1 MLESDNKESPATPF
15 FERKL
20 ARHRISEVTMARRIR
35 SNFLARRSLL
45 NFLGQIRQQSPIN
58 WPPHLFAAWR
68 ILNTEL
74 NLPNSKALSIILR
87 SVPVAQDCVVT
98 ENHRVN
104 DFVQAQTLVKVQ
116 AACDRI
122 SKCIK
127 RAPAFLREE
136 LNQPILPLFR
146 NNVIDLEVVESILET
161 ARITF
166 ERKLSCESAI
176 TALASLE
183 NVGKEDFSILG
194 MSARHNVEKTLG
206 ELSISKSATAADVF
220 AAMAAVLRRENSSRL
235 NMHSRSTRK
244 GYISQL
250 AEVWRQGGLQ
260 PSRAIHPENPRY
272 KSRFHRYAE
281 LVLTTMAEPWAKR
294 HNGDVVLD
302 TLRMDIWRAHANL
315 PGDIR
320 PGVSATL
327 RRSDH
332 EWLIADEY
340 LKASI

>member
-1 MLESDNKESPATPF
+1 
-15 FERKL
+15 
-20 ARHRISEVTMARRIR
+20 MARRIR
-35 SNFLARRSLL
+35 VSSEDRFSIALA
-45 NFLGQIRQQSPIN
+45 IRQRSPIN
-58 WPPHLFAAWR
+58 WPLHLFAAWR
-68 ILNTEL
+68 ILSTEL
-74 NLPNSKALSIILR
+74 NLPNCKALSIILQ

-104 DFVQAQTLVKVQ
+104 DFVQAQTLVKFQ

-136 LNQPILPLFR
+136 LNQAILPLFR
-146 NNVIDLEVVESILET
+146 NNVIDLEAVELILET
-161 ARITF
+161 TRTTL
-166 ERKLSCESAI
+166 ERKPSCESAI
-176 TALASLE
+176 TAAASLE

-194 MSARHNVEKTLG
+194 MSARLNVEKTLG

-220 AAMAAVLRRENSSRL
+220 AAMAAVLRRESSCRL
-235 NMHSRSTRK
+235 NMHSHSSRTR
-244 GYISQL
+244 YISQL
-250 AEVWRQGGLQ
+250 AEVWRRGGLQ
-260 PSRAIHPENPRY
+260 PSRASHPANPLY

-281 LVLTTMAEPWAKR
+281 LILTAMAEPWAKR

-302 TLRMDIWRAHANL
+302 TLRMDIRRAHAKL
-315 PGDIR
+315 PGDVR
-320 PGVSATL
+320 PKVSAAL

-340 LKASI
+340 LKAGI